1 MQTIIKAFTVL
12 KTAEGKR
19 ISYVYTEIDEDG
31 NVIKENMNE
40 SFVVVN
46 NELTDNVDSI
56 FNFLLSRQAKK

>member
-1 MQTIIKAFTVL
+1 MKTIIKAFNVL

-46 NELTDNVDSI
+46 AELTDNVDSI
-56 FNFLLSRQAKK
+56 FNFLLNRQSKK

>member
-1 MQTIIKAFTVL
+1 MQTIIKAFNVL

-46 NELTDNVDSI
+46 TELTDNVDSI
-56 FNFLLSRQAKK
+56 FNFLLNRQSKK

>member
-46 NELTDNVDSI
+46 EELTNNVDSI
-56 FNFLLSRQAKK
+56 FNFLLNRQAKK

>member
-1 MQTIIKAFTVL
+1 MQTIIKAFNVL

-46 NELTDNVDSI
+46 AELTDNVDSI
-56 FNFLLSRQAKK
+56 FNFLLNRQSKK